1 MASRLR
7 IPSSKMGK
15 ARLVSRS
22 LAFSVAFPISWGA
35 TARAADA
42 PLVAAPH
49 TIDLCPVEADGHR
62 RCDVKIVTDDT
73 GKPIHAPAGP
83 VGGYAP
89 ADLQSAYGLSPT
101 GGAGKLVVLFGGD
114 SDYPQAEA
122 DLGVYRAQFG
132 LPACTSA
139 NGCFA
144 KVDENGG
151 TTYPAAG
158 SSEVEQ
164 ALDMEMASAACPS
177 CKIMLIEGGDMNVAL
192 ATVLAKGASAFS
204 FSVLLGYGNS
214 TGSLCDS
221 MGFDKN
227 DGLVITAALGDTKYP
242 GARDFMPAA
251 CQNVLAVGGTTLS
264 KATNPRGWTE
274 TAWSGTGSGCSPYV
288 AKPSWQTDTGCSMR
302 MEGDVAMVADPGT
315 GMAIYTT
322 LGASGWLIVGGT
334 SAAAPLTAG
343 ALTNLGIADG
353 QFSPAWIWQNPVNFY
368 DITTGSNG
376 PCNAGDPAYYCNAG
390 AGYDG
395 PTGWGTINGSLLGT
409 ALPPGSPAGP
419 ACNLPTGSYAAS
431 CTLCV
436 AENRTTG
443 CTLVCQACSKID
455 GSQNPG
461 PTLGL
466 PCGGSVENNDGVL
479 QCIGV
484 LDAGSSTDAGGT
496 PDATMGTDG
505 GGLGVEGGSGVDAG
519 GGADASTGYDA
530 GPSGEGGV
538 MTPIDASLS
547 SDGSPTTGNGEVP
560 FGTSAGCACGSAPGG
575 ARSSAPTALGASLIL
590 VCLRRRRRP

>member
-1 MASRLR
+1 
-7 IPSSKMGK
+7 MGK
-15 ARLVSRS
+15 ARLGSRS
-22 LAFSVAFPISWGA
+22 LAFSVAFAISSGA
-35 TARAADA
+35 S
-42 PLVAAPH
+42 AAPAAERPFLATPH
-49 TIDLCPVEADGHR
+49 YVDLCPLEADGHR
-62 RCDVKIVTDDT
+62 RCDVKIVADDT
-73 GKPIHAPAGP
+73 GRPIHAPSAP
-83 VGGYAP
+83 VGGYGP
-89 ADLQSAYGLSPT
+89 ADLQAAYGLSTT

-114 SDYPQAEA
+114 SDYPQAES

-132 LPACTSA
+132 LPACTTA

-151 TTYPAAG
+151 TNYPAAG

-164 ALDMEMASAACPS
+164 ALDMEMASASCPS

-204 FSVLLGYGNS
+204 FSVLLGYGSS

-221 MGFDKN
+221 MGFNKN
-227 DGLVITAALGDTKYP
+227 SGLVITAALGDTKYP

-343 ALTNLGIADG
+343 SLTNLGIADG

-395 PTGWGTINGSLLGT
+395 PTGWGTVNGSLLST

-443 CTLVCQACSKID
+443 CTLVCQSCSKID
-455 GSQNPG
+455 GTQNPG
-461 PTLGL
+461 PTLAL
-466 PCGGSVENNDGVL
+466 PCGGSVANADGVL
-479 QCIGV
+479 QCIG
-484 LDAGSSTDAGGT
+484 LPTDAGSPSDAGGT
-496 PDATMGTDG
+496 TDATSGTDA
-505 GGLGVEGGSGVDAG
+505 GGSGVDGGASGEDAG
-519 GGADASTGYDA
+519 GSVDASTGHDA
-530 GPSGEGGV
+530 GADGESGVVAG
-538 MTPIDASLS
+538 MDASVS
-547 SDGSPTTGNGEVP
+547 SDGSPSAGNGAVP
-560 FGTSAGCACGSAPGG
+560 FGTSAGCTCDLAPGG
-575 ARSSAPTALGASLIL
+575 SSSSPTALGACL
-590 VCLRRRRRP
+590 VLLWRRRRRELARGSRAV